1 MAAQVIVTVV
11 LKVIQD
17 ASDKLQFECLG
28 LKVSEVPPSSAL
40 EWLSEQ
46 DGCFNQ
52 NLKQVESWHSFT
64 ELIKAAEQKQDYQSH
79 PQSEELNYIIYSQ
92 QVTLCINYFNKTRQ
106 LLQNSFQQLLVQSPK
121 QSQGSKVAFWG
132 HLQSSPSN
140 FLQLWC

>member
-11 LKVIQD
+11 LNVIQD

-28 LKVSEVPPSSAL
+28 LKVSGVPPSSAL
-40 EWLSEQ
+40 ERLSEQ

-52 NLKQVESWHSFT
+52 NLKQVKSWHRFT
-64 ELIKAAEQKQDYQSH
+64 ELIKAAEQKQDYQGH
-79 PQSEELNYIIYSQ
+79 PQSEKLNYIIYSQ

-121 QSQGSKVAFWG
+121 QSQGSKVAF
-132 HLQSSPSN
+132 
-140 FLQLWC
+140 

>member
-11 LKVIQD
+11 LNVIQD
-17 ASDKLQFECLG
+17 TSDKLQFECLG
-28 LKVSEVPPSSAL
+28 LKVSEVSPSSAL
-40 EWLSEQ
+40 EWLSEL

-52 NLKQVESWHSFT
+52 NLKQVESWHRFT
-64 ELIKAAEQKQDYQSH
+64 ELIKAAEQKLDYQSH

-121 QSQGSKVAFWG
+121 QSQGSKVAF
-132 HLQSSPSN
+132 LN
-140 FLQLWC
+140 F